1 MTSPSHRWTRS
12 VIKVVVLAAV
22 LAGVV
27 TVGAAQAAGPV
38 TVTCGQVLTQDTKVA
53 NDLVNCPA
61 AGLVIGASNVKLDLR
76 GHLIDG
82 DGFGNDAGIDN
93 TGGFDNVQVTHGTI
107 QEFQWGVYLL
117 GASNNQID
125 RLETLNNVLGILL
138 DSGSNNNSVERNQ
151 VHDNYRVGGILVDG
165 TTGNLLSRN
174 TVYNNGSSGI
184 GGVSIGAFNSTNTEI
199 SLNDVFD
206 NVHSG
211 IWLFNTNT
219 SLVQGN
225 TSNTSEFDGIETSM
239 GSTGNVV
246 VGNVTNS
253 NGWNGIDVGDPG
265 NTITGNQAD
274 TNFNLGIFA
283 AAGNV
288 DGGGNTA
295 VGNGDPLECVGVTCS

>member
-12 VIKVVVLAAV
+12 LIKVVLLAAV

-61 AGLVIGASNVKLDLR
+61 AGLVIGASNIKLDLR

-82 DGFGNDAGIDN
+82 DAFGNDAGIDN
-93 TGGFDNVQVTHGTI
+93 TGGFDNVWVTHGTI
-107 QEFQWGVYLL
+107 QEFQWGVNLL
-117 GASNNQID
+117 GASSNQVD

-138 DSGSNNNSVERNQ
+138 DSGSNNNSVVRNQ
-151 VHDNYRVGGILVDG
+151 VHDNDRVGGILVDG

-184 GGVSIGAFNSTNTEI
+184 GGVSIGAWNSTNIEI
-199 SLNDVFD
+199 SLNNVYD

-211 IWLFNTNT
+211 IWLLNTNT
-219 SLVQGN
+219 SLVTGN
-225 TSNTSEFDGIETSM
+225 MSNTSGFDGIETSM

-246 VGNVTNS
+246 LDNVANG

-295 VGNGDPLECVGVTCS
+295 AGNGDSLECVGVTCS